1 MKWAVHLQIR
11 REARASWKNI
21 TTHRN
26 KLLWDLLTVSVLQF
40 PEWWLHRPAAPYA
53 PLDGGRDRRNYW
65 GIANTSR
72 TDRCTS
78 RMSTTNRA
86 LEPFKEGKYRVT
98 EKGWGTSFFKSKATP
113 WKPAEMGFHSGNWV
127 LHHQKCSCTEISSNR
142 HQVLYTTSIPHSARL
157 TETQAM
163 LKLCHKSH
171 EETIPSKSLY
181 TNHSDTAHIW

>member
-65 GIANTSR
+65 GITNTSR

-98 EKGWGTSFFKSKATP
+98 EKGWEHPFSRAKLRPGSQQKWGSTREIGFCTNKNAVALKSVQTDTRFCTP
-113 WKPAEMGFHSGNWV
+113 QAYLI
-127 LHHQKCSCTEISSNR
+127 LH
-142 HQVLYTTSIPHSARL
+142 V
-157 TETQAM
+157 
-163 LKLCHKSH
+163 
-171 EETIPSKSLY
+171 
-181 TNHSDTAHIW
+181 